1 MFHRVVCLE
10 SNTIRSNTEGASANE
25 ESHTDRGMSDLYT
38 LAGHE
43 ASY

>member
-1 MFHRVVCLE
+1 MLE
-10 SNTIRSNTEGASANE
+10 SHLSSDVPRGGTLTEPEG
-25 ESHTDRGMSDLYT
+25 SDLYT